1 MSTELKD
8 ELQLFL
14 GLALDIREDDGNYV
28 LTKDQLRVILNR
40 YKKLNSILK
49 KLLRERQ
56 RLEFSLV
63 EDRLKKLGVTKVDD
77 YMN

>member
-28 LTKDQLRVILNR
+28 LTKDQLRVILNKC
-40 YKKLNSILK
+40 KKLNSILK